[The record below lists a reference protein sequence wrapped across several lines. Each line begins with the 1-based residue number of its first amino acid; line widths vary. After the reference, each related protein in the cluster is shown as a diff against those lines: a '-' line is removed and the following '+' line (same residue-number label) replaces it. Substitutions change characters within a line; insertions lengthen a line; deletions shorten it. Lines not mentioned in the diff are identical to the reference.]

1 MVINANNHIEQPR
14 AVIARRERCLTTTR
28 AGILMARREEVV

>member
-14 AVIARRERCLTTTR
+14 AGFARRERSLNMTR
-28 AGILMARREEVV
+28 ASILMTRMEEVV

>member
-14 AVIARRERCLTTTR
+14 AGIARRERCLTTTR
-28 AGILMARREEVV
+28 AGILMAHGEAIV